1 MPSTY
6 LVFGATG
13 GTGKHFVTQAL
24 KSGHY
29 VRALVRSSSKLE
41 GLIGS
46 ARTSTNLRI
55 VEGSIGDVKPKDMD
69 GLVRGSDYVVCMLGE
84 KEVQKTRK
92 ICAEFVT
99 DRLVPSMRRCDFR
112 GRFLYQAGGLTCPPG
127 ESLSWMLWTIRNTV
141 ARSFIGQHEDNEA
154 VMEFLHKECG
164 DMEWIVHLAGISGD
178 GETKGRLKRNK
189 EKFSIGN
196 HRDCA
201 DFSLRVIEDDEA
213 VRGWWFSRYA

>member
-13 GTGKHFVTQAL
+13 GTG
-24 KSGHY
+24 
-29 VRALVRSSSKLE
+29 
-41 GLIGS
+41 
-46 ARTSTNLRI
+46 
-55 VEGSIGDVKPKDMD
+55 
-69 GLVRGSDYVVCMLGE
+69 SDFVVCMLGE

-92 ICAEFVT
+92 ICVEFVK
-99 DRLVPSMRRCDFR
+99 DRLVPSMRRCGFK

-127 ESLSWMLWTIRNTV
+127 ESLSWTLWTIRNTI
-141 ARSFIGQHEDNEA
+141 ARGFIGQHEDNEA

-164 DMEWIVHLAGISGD
+164 DLEWMVHLAGIGGD
-178 GETKGRLKRNK
+178 GATKGRLERSK

-201 DFSLRVIEDDEA
+201 EFSLRVMEHDEA
-213 VRGWWFSRYA
+213 VRGWWFSRRLSWAWQMFELYGSRHDQVIGCDV